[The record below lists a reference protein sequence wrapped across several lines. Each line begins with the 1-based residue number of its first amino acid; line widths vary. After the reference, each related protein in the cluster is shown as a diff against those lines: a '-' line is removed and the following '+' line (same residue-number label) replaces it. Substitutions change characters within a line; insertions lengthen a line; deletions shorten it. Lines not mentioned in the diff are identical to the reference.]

1 MCIIHILN
9 IGEMHSAKTNKLN
22 LHWLTILSSID
33 ILQEYKF
40 IDVMI

>member
-9 IGEMHSAKTNKLN
+9 IGEMPAAKANKLH
-22 LHWLTILSSID
+22 LHWLTISMD